1 MGIKRQN
8 NIKADGG
15 MSSMTDLVFLLL
27 IFFVILSTMAST
39 GIQVDTPK
47 GGSSSK
53 QPTNEAVVAIKVEN
67 GIHRVYVGKK
77 EFTYV
82 NRETNEIDLVKLGQE
97 LEPLLGES
105 QAVELKADKA
115 AMYEYPAQVI
125 NLVKQ
130 KRWKIVLIFKNT

>member
-8 NIKADGG
+8 TIKADGG

-47 GGSSSK
+47 SSGSSN
-53 QPTNEAVVAIKVEN
+53 QPTNEAVVSIKVEN

-82 NRETNEIDLVKLGQE
+82 NRETNEIDLARLALE
-97 LEPLLGES
+97 LEPLLGEN
-105 QAVELKADKA
+105 QAVELKAAKDA
-115 AMYEYPAQVI
+115 QYEYPAQII

-130 KRWKIVLIFKNT
+130 KKWKIVLIFRNA